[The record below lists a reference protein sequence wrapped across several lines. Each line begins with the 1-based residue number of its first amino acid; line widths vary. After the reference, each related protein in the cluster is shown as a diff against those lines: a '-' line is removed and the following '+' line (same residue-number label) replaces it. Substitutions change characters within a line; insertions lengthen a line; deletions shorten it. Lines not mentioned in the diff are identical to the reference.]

1 MSVVVVK
8 LGGRGVDAAVAREPI
23 IDALARI
30 AKHERLVIVHGGGG
44 AIDARLHR
52 AGLVAERVQGLR
64 VTDEATMDEVVAA
77 LAGNVNHALA
87 GALIS
92 RDIHCAGLTLAGAGM
107 RCRRRPPVEGVDLG
121 MVGVVD
127 DDENVHQ
134 IDGVLAL
141 LGAGVLP
148 VISCVGADDD
158 GRPLN
163 VNADDAA
170 AGVAGAL
177 GASQL
182 VLLTDTPGVLDAD
195 GRLLERL
202 DRDEIE
208 RLIDGRIIVGGMI
221 PKVRAAV
228 DMAARLHAPVRIA
241 SWTDA
246 DAGWWRDPSAPGGT
260 IIVDGQPSYMGGID
274 RG

>member
-1 MSVVVVK
+1 MSLVVVK
-8 LGGRGVDAAVAREPI
+8 LGGRGVGAAVAREPI
-23 IDALARI
+23 IDALACI
-30 AKHERLVIVHGGGG
+30 AAHERLVIVHGGGG
-44 AIDARLHR
+44 AIDTRLQR
-52 AGLVAERVQGLR
+52 AGIEAERVQGLR
-64 VTDEATMDEVVAA
+64 VTDETTMDEVVAA
-77 LAGNVNHALA
+77 LAGNVNHALV
-87 GALIS
+87 GALLS
-92 RDIHCAGLTLAGAGM
+92 RDIQCSGLTLAGSGI
-107 RCRRRPPVEGVDLG
+107 RCHRRPPVDGVDLG

-127 DDENVHQ
+127 ADENVHHV
-134 IDGVLAL
+134 DGVLAL

-177 GASQL
+177 GANQL

-195 GRLLERL
+195 GRLLETL

-208 RLIDGRIIVGGMI
+208 RLIDGRIILGGMI

-228 DMAARLHAPVRIA
+228 DMAAQLHAPVRIA
-241 SWTDA
+241 SWADA
-246 DAGWWRDPSAPGGT
+246 DAAWWRNPSATGGT
-260 IIVDGQPSYMGGID
+260 IIVDGQPSHIGGGD
-274 RG
+274 RV

>member
-23 IDALARI
+23 IDAVARM
-30 AKHERLVIVHGGGG
+30 AAHERLVIVHGGGG
-44 AIDARLHR
+44 AIDARLDR
-52 AGLVAERVQGLR
+52 LGIEADRVQGLR
-64 VTDEATMDEVVAA
+64 VTTEAVMDEVVAA
-77 LAGNVNHALA
+77 LAGNVNHALV

-92 RDIHCAGLTLAGAGM
+92 RDVACAGLTLAGAGIG
-107 RCRRRPPVEGVDLG
+107 CHRRPPINGVDLG
-121 MVGVVD
+121 LVGVVD
-127 DDENVHQ
+127 GDENAHQ
-134 IDGVLAL
+134 VDGVLAL

-182 VLLTDTPGVLDAD
+182 VLLTDTPGVLDAN
-195 GRLLERL
+195 GGLLDRL

-208 RLIDGRIIVGGMI
+208 RLIDARIIVDGMI

-228 DMAARLHAPVRIA
+228 DMAAKLHAPVRIA
-241 SWTDA
+241 SWADA
-246 DAGWWRDPSAPGGT
+246 DAQWWRDPNAPGGT
-260 IIVDGQPSYMGGID
+260 VIVDGKPSAIGGVD